1 MSTGAGTSRGLRDSA
16 LGKAALLLAVLVAAF
31 VASRSCA
38 SRDTEV
44 SQDEAV
50 AIAKRQVDYEADHVI
65 TRFVPRGVKSRPTW
79 AVSLERKGANGR
91 VTRVTIVVVDARDG
105 QVLELLD

>member
-1 MSTGAGTSRGLRDSA
+1 MSTGAGTGHGLRDSA

-50 AIAKRQVDYEADHVI
+50 AIAKRQVDYEADRVI
-65 TRFVPRGVKSRPTW
+65 TRFVPRGIKSRPTW
-79 AVSLERKGANGR
+79 AVSLEGEGANGR
-91 VTRVTIVVVDARDG
+91 VARLTIVVVDARDG
-105 QVLELLD
+105 HVLEIRE

>member
-1 MSTGAGTSRGLRDSA
+1 MSTGGGRSRGLRDSA

-31 VASRSCA
+31 VASKSCA

-50 AIAKRQVDYEADHVI
+50 EIAKRQVGYRADRVI
-65 TRFVPRGVKSRPTW
+65 TRFIPRGVKSRPTW
-79 AVSLERKGANGR
+79 AVSLERKGSDGR
-91 VTRVTIVVVDARDG
+91 VAQVTIVVVDARDG
-105 QVLELLD
+105 HILEIRD